1 MFQGSPAAAVSVFAN
16 AGFPCPPLTN
26 PADHVM
32 DIITPR
38 ASGIDPANEDASG
51 RSLSLRLQEPPVIE

>member
-1 MFQGSPAAAVSVFAN
+1 
-16 AGFPCPPLTN
+16 LTN